1 MLLEEA
7 CEDSVGRRLLLGH
20 QTSYRLTIGL
30 VLGK

>member
-1 MLLEEA
+1 MLLEKA
-7 CEDSVGRRLLLGH
+7 REDGIGRCLLGH

>member
-7 CEDSVGRRLLLGH
+7 CEDSVGRRLLGH

-30 VLGK
+30 VFGE